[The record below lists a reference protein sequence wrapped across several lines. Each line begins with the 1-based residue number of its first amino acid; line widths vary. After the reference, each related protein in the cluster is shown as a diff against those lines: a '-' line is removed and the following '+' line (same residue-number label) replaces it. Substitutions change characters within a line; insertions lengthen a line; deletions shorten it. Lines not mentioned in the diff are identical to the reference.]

1 MAITF
6 LSTPIKLER
15 SSTTGAEVIISLS
28 TTHGRLISER
38 PELRPERTRS
48 DLAAGGGDGRRR
60 RRWTPAMRADTMAR
74 RVAMARRKRRGR
86 AMLGVGALQDP
97 ARLVSDDEEGEEA
110 LGVGGGHDGEEGG
123 DGEEE
128 EALACGARGPELN
141 TNMHIKCR
149 LEPHDIKPALEML
162 IGVMSAPALT

>member
-97 ARLVSDDEEGEEA
+97 ARLV
-110 LGVGGGHDGEEGG
+110 VGRRGGRG
-123 DGEEE
+123 
-128 EALACGARGPELN
+128 GARELN